1 MSDNAI
7 SIYEPTNIEQSQWV
21 AETISKSGLA
31 PSEMNSPQKLL
42 VSMMHG
48 ASLGL
53 SAMQSIQNIHV
64 IKGKP
69 TLSAD
74 LMGAIVRQSAACE
87 YLRET
92 EATPTRVTMTAARA
106 DDPSHEYSRTWTM
119 EDAKRANLG
128 NSGTWKAYPRQML
141 RARCLSEI
149 CRAVFPEVVGGF
161 YVPGEVEQSAPERQ
175 TVSTPEAATSGRAVQ
190 TIEAE
195 PTVIDVTPD
204 EGIAPAL
211 TPFASDILDR
221 VEILQSSGVRHADD
235 AADKI
240 LRVGRDGGTEDEQ
253 REKLAKIV
261 NWIEVHEKKAAE
273 AVEEL
278 SR

>member
-1 MSDNAI
+1 
-7 SIYEPTNIEQSQWV
+7 
-21 AETISKSGLA
+21 
-31 PSEMNSPQKLL
+31 
-42 VSMMHG
+42 
-48 ASLGL
+48 
-53 SAMQSIQNIHV
+53 
-64 IKGKP
+64 
-69 TLSAD
+69 
-74 LMGAIVRQSAACE
+74 
-87 YLRET
+87 
-92 EATPTRVTMTAARA
+92 
-106 DDPSHEYSRTWTM
+106 
-119 EDAKRANLG
+119 
-128 NSGTWKAYPRQML
+128 
-141 RARCLSEI
+141 
-149 CRAVFPEVVGGF
+149 VFPEVVGGF